1 MKDFSLFCNKH
12 INIFNDMVHKAE
24 RMLFEEINDRKL
36 INPAPSWQS
45 HTIHEYFINECQK
58 NKELMEHGFIILHGT
73 GKCTHKFLLYHPEE
87 NILIRFGKMTSR
99 YCLAKCNTNF
109 DKQFARQEQELF
121 TDMPRT
127 INMHLGYTTSKKT
140 GLINEIIL
148 AIPLSQ
154 KTNASIYLFSEKDQK
169 EFPIQ
174 QNSVQKSGNGFK
186 EKLLS
191 DNNKTETEIK

>member
-1 MKDFSLFCNKH
+1 MGTCLFCKKIVINLRLLAYIFNITLNKGELIYMWQSFNVGEVARKLRTNIERGLSKEEAENRRNKH
-12 INIFNDMVHKAE
+12 GPNK
-24 RMLFEEINDRKL
+24 LEEK
-36 INPAPSWQS
+36 
-45 HTIHEYFINECQK
+45 K
-58 NKELMEHGFIILHGT
+58 K
-73 GKCTHKFLLYHPEE
+73 E